1 MPKRKAARKQ
11 KARHATQAR
20 QSAPGK
26 AKPAAQTRSMPVPA
40 LAIKILSVILAVIL
54 VISLTLYVLGRMPAR
69 GFWVL
74 VVILA
79 VIAFGVLP
87 WMRRKF
93 CGA

>member
-1 MPKRKAARKQ
+1 
-11 KARHATQAR
+11 
-20 QSAPGK
+20 
-26 AKPAAQTRSMPVPA
+26 MPVPA